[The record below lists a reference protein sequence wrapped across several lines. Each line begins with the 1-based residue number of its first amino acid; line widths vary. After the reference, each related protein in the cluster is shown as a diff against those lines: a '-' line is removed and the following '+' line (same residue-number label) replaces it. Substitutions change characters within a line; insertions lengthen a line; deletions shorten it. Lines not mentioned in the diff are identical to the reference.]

1 MLALNERS
9 ILLLTKSNL
18 RARWLGRLSLT
29 ASHQK
34 CLLYNSDFLL
44 SCDEAIQQSL
54 VKSGLSSRLLKL
66 CALSQIKM
74 NSLSLSACQDWTG

>member
-44 SCDEAIQQSL
+44 SCVAIQQSL

-66 CALSQIKM
+66 CALSKIKM